1 MVTICEFG
9 TAPEQAKAGY
19 KMVGVVTGSDDE
31 LREKYAG
38 MNIRF
43 VRGAA
48 IHGQP
53 GQWEFAAMHPLESV
67 QVKHWETYEDDEAP
81 ALHQIDVQDM
91 RATSGQVYV
100 TAGSIDGKT
109 EDMISAVAEIN
120 TSPANGVDHVP
131 CLHVS
136 FDADAL
142 AFSAFKVGDRILL
155 RLEEGVSLTRVE
167 TPEGP
172 MYAVD

>member
-1 MVTICEFG
+1 MATICDFG

-19 KMVGVVTGSDDE
+19 KMVGVVTGSDEE
-31 LREKYAG
+31 LLEKYAG
-38 MNIRF
+38 MNVRF

-67 QVKHWETYEDDEAP
+67 PVKHWETYEGDEAP

-136 FDADAL
+136 FDTDAL

-155 RLEEGVSLTRVE
+155 RLEEGVSLTRVD

>member
-1 MVTICEFG
+1 MATICEFG

-19 KMVGVVTGSDDE
+19 KMVGVVTGSDEE

-48 IHGQP
+48 IYGQP
-53 GQWEFAAMHPLESV
+53 GRWEYAAMHPQESV
-67 QVKHWETYEDDEAP
+67 QVKHWESYEDNEAP
-81 ALHQIDVQDM
+81 AQHQIDVQDM

-155 RLEEGVSLTRVE
+155 RLEEGVSLTRVD

-172 MYAVD
+172 MYAVE